1 MIYLIGGTK
10 DSRQLIKELLKA
22 DYKVVASVATEYG
35 EQLLSRIEGLEVIA
49 ARLDQKGMEEVIEE
63 YNVDRII
70 DATHPFAALVSQ
82 TAIKA
87 AESKGKEYLRF
98 ERPPVKLPESEL
110 IIEKA
115 GFEAAIDYL
124 KGTTCQIL
132 LTIGSKELA
141 RFVTEISGFNQR
153 VVARV
158 LPTAGVL
165 KKSQQELGISPA
177 NLIAMQGPFSQELN
191 KQLLIDYEIDILVTK
206 ASGETGG
213 LDTKLKAAQ
222 DLEIPVLVIRRP
234 EIDYPQLV
242 TDMEELVDQL
252 N

>member
-10 DSRQLIKELLKA
+10 DSRQLTKKLLEA
-22 DYKVVASVATEYG
+22 GYEVVVSVATEYG
-35 EQLLSRIEGLEVIA
+35 EKLVNEIEGVEVIA
-49 ARLDQKGMEEVIEE
+49 DRLDQSGMEEVIEE
-63 YNVDRII
+63 YNVDRVI

-87 AESKGKEYLRF
+87 AASKGKEYLRF
-98 ERPPVKLPESEL
+98 ERPPIELPESEL

-115 GFEAAIDYL
+115 GFEAALDYL
-124 KGTTCQIL
+124 KGTTGRIL
-132 LTIGSKELA
+132 LTIGSKELD
-141 RFVTEISGFNQR
+141 RFVTVIPDFNQR

-165 KKSQQELGISPA
+165 QKCQQELGIPPA
-177 NLIAMQGPFSQELN
+177 NLIAIQGPFSQKLN
-191 KQLLIDYEIDILVTK
+191 QQLLIDYGIDLLVTK
-206 ASGETGG
+206 ASGKTGG
-213 LDTKLKAAQ
+213 LDTKLQAAL
-222 DLEIPVLVIRRP
+222 DLKLPVLVIRRP

-242 TDMEELVDQL
+242 TNMEELVDQL